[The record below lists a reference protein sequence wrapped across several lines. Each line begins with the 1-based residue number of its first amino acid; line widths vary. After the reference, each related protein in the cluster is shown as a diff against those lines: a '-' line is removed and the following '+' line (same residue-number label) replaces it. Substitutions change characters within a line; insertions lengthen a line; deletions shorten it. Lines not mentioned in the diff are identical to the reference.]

1 MNEISESSMNNAIK
15 VKFPLYIIHGK
26 EDSYAL
32 SDGSS
37 KFYEKTQISDKVFV
51 LRDGIIN

>member
-37 KFYEKTQISDKVFV
+37 KFYEKTQMSDKVFV